1 MKLQSIAKIRVRG
14 IITYLEQ
21 KVKWHYEGNGMF
33 QLIPEALA
41 EYEHDLP
48 ILRSIVEDAPPKQR
62 NKTGTSP
69 NSQRDAIVHNNLVDM
84 VGQQDADFLE
94 AAGIDDIGCK
104 E

>member
-1 MKLQSIAKIRVRG
+1 MKLQSIAEIKVRG

-48 ILRSIVEDAPPKQR
+48 ILRSIVEDA
-62 NKTGTSP
+62 
-69 NSQRDAIVHNNLVDM
+69 SQDTVEQNGHIA
-84 VGQQDADFLE
+84 QQPQP
-94 AAGIDDIGCK
+94 
-104 E
+104 